1 MTIKVF
7 LVDDHTIFREGLYLL
22 LDQEQDIEIIGEA
35 EDGHEAIKKVP
46 QKSPDVVIMDIAMP
60 NLNGIEATRQ
70 IKAEH
75 PEIDILMLSMK
86 NNAEDAYQALKAGA
100 CGYILK
106 KSAGEEVVEAVRTA
120 YNGERFLS
128 DQINRTLVENYIIEN
143 KKGSPEDPLED
154 LSPREKEVLQLVAE
168 GKATK
173 EIAMMLH
180 LSKST
185 VETYRK
191 RMMKKLGLSNL
202 TELIKFSIKHEII
215 TV

>member
-22 LDQEQDIEIIGEA
+22 LDREQDIEIIGEA

-70 IKAEH
+70 IKADH
-75 PEIDILMLSMK
+75 PDIDILMLSMK

-120 YNGERFLS
+120 YDGERFLS
-128 DQINRTLVENYIIEN
+128 NQINKTLVENYIIEN
-143 KKGSPEDPLED
+143 KRGSPEDPLED

-173 EIAMMLH
+173 EIARMLH